1 MNIMKMNNRKNEM
14 LSYVI
19 FNKKR
24 YSLFVSLKF
33 VLLELIS
40 VNNICYLIGE
50 KIFKNFNKLNGENE
64 ND

>member
-1 MNIMKMNNRKNEM
+1 MKMNNRKNEM

-50 KIFKNFNKLNGENE
+50 RIFKNFNKLNGENE

>member
-1 MNIMKMNNRKNEM
+1 MKMNNMKNEM

-50 KIFKNFNKLNGENE
+50 RIFKNFNKLNGENK

>member
-1 MNIMKMNNRKNEM
+1 MKMNKMKNEM

-50 KIFKNFNKLNGENE
+50 RIFKNFNKLNGENE

>member
-1 MNIMKMNNRKNEM
+1 MKMNKMKNEM

-50 KIFKNFNKLNGENE
+50 RIFKNFNKLIGENE

>member
-1 MNIMKMNNRKNEM
+1 MKMNNIKNEM

-50 KIFKNFNKLNGENE
+50 RIFKNFNKLNEENE

>member
-1 MNIMKMNNRKNEM
+1 MNNMKNEM

-24 YSLFVSLKF
+24 YSLFFSLKI

-50 KIFKNFNKLNGENE
+50 KIFKNFNKLIGENE

>member
-1 MNIMKMNNRKNEM
+1 MKMNNMKNEM

-19 FNKKR
+19 INKKR

-50 KIFKNFNKLNGENE
+50 KIFKNFNKLNEENE

>member
-1 MNIMKMNNRKNEM
+1 MNNRKNEM

-19 FNKKR
+19 INKKR

-50 KIFKNFNKLNGENE
+50 RIFKNFNKLNEENE

>member
-1 MNIMKMNNRKNEM
+1 MKMNNMKNEI

-50 KIFKNFNKLNGENE
+50 RIFKNFNKLNGENE

>member
-1 MNIMKMNNRKNEM
+1 MNNIKNEM

>member
-1 MNIMKMNNRKNEM
+1 MKMNNMKNEM

-24 YSLFVSLKF
+24 YSLFVSLKI

-50 KIFKNFNKLNGENE
+50 RIVKNFNKLNGENE

>member
-1 MNIMKMNNRKNEM
+1 MNNMKNEM

-24 YSLFVSLKF
+24 YSLFVSLKI

-50 KIFKNFNKLNGENE
+50 KFFKNFNKLNGENE

>member
-1 MNIMKMNNRKNEM
+1 MKMNKMKNEM

>member
-1 MNIMKMNNRKNEM
+1 MNNMKNEM

>member
-1 MNIMKMNNRKNEM
+1 MKMNNMKNEM

-50 KIFKNFNKLNGENE
+50 KIFKNFNKLIGGNE

>member
-1 MNIMKMNNRKNEM
+1 MKMNKMKNEM

-40 VNNICYLIGE
+40 VSNICYLIGE
-50 KIFKNFNKLNGENE
+50 RIFKNFNKLNGENE

>member
-1 MNIMKMNNRKNEM
+1 MKMNNMKNEM

-24 YSLFVSLKF
+24 YSLFVSLKV

>member
-1 MNIMKMNNRKNEM
+1 MKMNNRKNEM

-24 YSLFVSLKF
+24 YSLFVSLKV

-50 KIFKNFNKLNGENE
+50 KIFKNFNKLIGENE

>member
-1 MNIMKMNNRKNEM
+1 MKMNNRKNEM

-50 KIFKNFNKLNGENE
+50 RIFKNFNKLIGENE

>member
-1 MNIMKMNNRKNEM
+1 MKNEM

-24 YSLFVSLKF
+24 YSLFVSLKI

-50 KIFKNFNKLNGENE
+50 RIFKNFNKLNEENE

>member
-1 MNIMKMNNRKNEM
+1 MKMNKMKNEM

-24 YSLFVSLKF
+24 YSLFVSLKI

-50 KIFKNFNKLNGENE
+50 KIFKNFNKLIGENE

>member
-1 MNIMKMNNRKNEM
+1 MKMNNRKNEM

-50 KIFKNFNKLNGENE
+50 KIFKNFNKLNEENE

>member
-1 MNIMKMNNRKNEM
+1 MKMNNRKNEM

-19 FNKKR
+19 INKKR
-24 YSLFVSLKF
+24 YSLFVSLKV

>member
-1 MNIMKMNNRKNEM
+1 MKMNNMKNEM

-50 KIFKNFNKLNGENE
+50 RIFKNFNKLDGENE

>member
-1 MNIMKMNNRKNEM
+1 MKMNNRKNEM

-50 KIFKNFNKLNGENE
+50 KIFKNFNKLIGENE

>member
-1 MNIMKMNNRKNEM
+1 MKMNNMKNEM

-50 KIFKNFNKLNGENE
+50 KIFKSFNKLNGENE

>member
-1 MNIMKMNNRKNEM
+1 MNNMKNEM

-24 YSLFVSLKF
+24 YSLFVSLKI
-33 VLLELIS
+33 VLMELIS

>member
-1 MNIMKMNNRKNEM
+1 MKMNNMKNEM

-50 KIFKNFNKLNGENE
+50 RIFKNFNKLNGENE

>member
-1 MNIMKMNNRKNEM
+1 MNNMKNEM

-50 KIFKNFNKLNGENE
+50 RIFKNFNKLNEENE

>member
-1 MNIMKMNNRKNEM
+1 MNNMKNEM

-24 YSLFVSLKF
+24 YSLFVSLKV

>member
-1 MNIMKMNNRKNEM
+1 MKMNNMKNEM

-19 FNKKR
+19 INKKR
-24 YSLFVSLKF
+24 YSLFVSLKI

>member
-1 MNIMKMNNRKNEM
+1 MKMNNMKNEM

-50 KIFKNFNKLNGENE
+50 RIFKNFNKLIGENE

>member
-1 MNIMKMNNRKNEM
+1 MKMNNMKNEM

>member
-1 MNIMKMNNRKNEM
+1 MNNMKNEM

-24 YSLFVSLKF
+24 YSLFVSLKI

>member
-1 MNIMKMNNRKNEM
+1 MNNMKNEM

-24 YSLFVSLKF
+24 YSLFVSLKV

-50 KIFKNFNKLNGENE
+50 RIFKNFNKLNGENE

>member
-1 MNIMKMNNRKNEM
+1 MKMNNRKNEM

-24 YSLFVSLKF
+24 YSLFVSLKV

-50 KIFKNFNKLNGENE
+50 RIFKNFNKLNGENE

>member
-1 MNIMKMNNRKNEM
+1 MKMNNMKNEM

-24 YSLFVSLKF
+24 YSLFVSLKI
-33 VLLELIS
+33 VLLELVS

-50 KIFKNFNKLNGENE
+50 RIFKNFNKLNGENE

>member
-1 MNIMKMNNRKNEM
+1 MKMNNRKNEM

-24 YSLFVSLKF
+24 YSLFVSLKI

-50 KIFKNFNKLNGENE
+50 RIFKNFNKLIGENE

>member
-1 MNIMKMNNRKNEM
+1 MKMNNMKNEM

-50 KIFKNFNKLNGENE
+50 RIFKNFNKLNEENE

>member
-1 MNIMKMNNRKNEM
+1 MKMNNMKNEM

-24 YSLFVSLKF
+24 YSLFVSLKI

-40 VNNICYLIGE
+40 VINICYLIGE
-50 KIFKNFNKLNGENE
+50 KIFKNFNKLIGENE